1 MILAALL
8 LAWGWPV
15 ITGIARSSITGC
27 LMVSVFLVMIHAV
40 FDFPFQ
46 IHSLLFTTLLLLT
59 VLTSLPARSFG
70 HHRPDS
76 IKE

>member
-1 MILAALL
+1 
-8 LAWGWPV
+8 
-15 ITGIARSSITGC
+15 
-27 LMVSVFLVMIHAV
+27 MVSVFLVMTHAV

-46 IHSLLFTTLLLLT
+46 IHSLLFTTLLLLA